1 MKSYVKINVISTDN
15 WFRTT
20 LKKSDF
26 TKWCNMNMYIS
37 IRCQVPF
44 VFSIQ
49 YLWRPFLYL
58 KTTLHTSV
66 PNIKYCKSFCR
77 QSNLIR
83 YNRNHNSQTLCMQI
97 RVCERILPFFF
108 SFSDP
113 QTHIPKMIMASIYM
127 EYIFE

>member
-1 MKSYVKINVISTDN
+1 MKMCHFLSYTCFQQYSNKVYHFPVIVLWLEPLFNFLSIKDSLLDIFLTEDILEQ
-15 WFRTT
+15 TQ
-20 LKKSDF
+20 
-26 TKWCNMNMYIS
+26 YS
-37 IRCQVPF
+37 IRPF
-44 VFSIQ
+44 
-49 YLWRPFLYL
+49 
-58 KTTLHTSV
+58 K
-66 PNIKYCKSFCR
+66 IKYCKTFCR

-83 YNRNHNSQTLCMQI
+83 YNRNHNSQTSCMQI